1 MRCQYCNCAESKVID
16 SRPTE
21 EGNSIRRRREC
32 MGCGRRFT
40 TYEKIEMLPLMVV
53 KRDGR
58 RETFDAQ
65 KIKAGILH
73 ACEKLPVS
81 MQQIDAMTTS
91 IEQRAYASMEG
102 EISSQR
108 IGDMVMEELKATND
122 VAYVRFAAVY
132 RLFTDIGTFM
142 QELQKLLDEGEK
154 VKKAKG
160 AGRGK
165 NRVPAPFYWFFTESW
180 GKSSSGALL
189 RERRVTGR
197 DASLPAPL
205 LSSVWHT
212 GRPWNSWGVAPN
224 PTRDAVP

>member
-142 QELQKLLDEGEK
+142 QELQKLLDEGKKERN
-154 VKKAKG
+154 KKARDAK
-160 AGRGK
+160 K
-165 NRVPAPFYWFFTESW
+165 NRVPAHFYCTKKE
-180 GKSSSGALL
+180 KPLMQLPLMLL
-189 RERRVTGR
+189 TS
-197 DASLPAPL
+197 AWILPRNRTA
-205 LSSVWHT
+205 
-212 GRPWNSWGVAPN
+212 
-224 PTRDAVP
+224 